1 MQIFLK
7 IYQKSLIW
15 AQSKYALYWL
25 SVVSFAE
32 SFILPYPPPDVI
44 LAPMAFKHPN
54 QAYYYAMVTTITSVL
69 GGIVGYFI
77 GAYGLELLLPFLQKM
92 NYLPI
97 LEKSKLWFDIYG
109 VWVIAIAGFSPVP
122 YKIFTLSAGIL
133 SMAFLPFVMISL
145 LARGMRYYLV
155 AFLVK
160 KFGKSCDIWLQKY
173 IDRLGY
179 ALIIIIILGLWWNAN

>member
-44 LAPMAFKHPN
+44 LAPMAFKRPN

-97 LEKSKLWFDIYG
+97 LEKSKSWFDIYG

-179 ALIIIIILGLWWNAN
+179 ALIVIIILGLWWNAN